1 MYLIIS
7 PYNKAV
13 QAPPTPRTNQFTFE
27 TALRCNHNMLL
38 MKILA
43 DLMLPMRD
51 NMTQVGCF
59 TLIQLIIMDTKL
71 IRFLLIDFHYV

>member
-1 MYLIIS
+1 M
-7 PYNKAV
+7 
-13 QAPPTPRTNQFTFE
+13 
-27 TALRCNHNMLL
+27 
-38 MKILA
+38 A

-51 NMTQVGCF
+51 NVTQVGCF